1 MSTLRID
8 ISGGRRGYKP
18 GDTISGRVTWQVDD
32 APQSAELRLF
42 WYTSGKGTQDVE
54 NVDVVAFQTPQMND
68 DRTFSVT
75 LPRLPFSF
83 SGKLISLVWALELIV
98 EPGTNVARE
107 QFVMSASG
115 REVVLGESARESIS
129 V

>member
-8 ISGGRRGYKP
+8 NGGQRGYKP
-18 GDTISGRVTWQVDD
+18 GETINGRVSWQVDEP
-32 APQSAELRLF
+32 PQSAELRLF

-54 NVDVVAFQTPQMND
+54 NVGSVAFQTPQMND

-75 LPRLPFSF
+75 LPREPYSF

-98 EPGTNVARE
+98 EPGSNVERQE
-107 QFVMSASG
+107 FVMSASG
-115 REVVLGESARESIS
+115 VEVVLGEGA
-129 V
+129 

>member
-8 ISGGRRGYKP
+8 IAGGQRGHKP
-18 GDTISGRVTWQVDD
+18 GEKIDGRVAWQVEE

-54 NVDVVAFQTPQMND
+54 NVGVVAFQTPQMND
-68 DRTFSVT
+68 DRLFSFA
-75 LPRLPFSF
+75 LPRQPFSF

-98 EPGTNVARE
+98 EPGSNVERHE
-107 QFVMSASG
+107 FVMSASG
-115 REVVLGESARESIS
+115 EEVVLREGA
-129 V
+129 

>member
-18 GDTISGRVTWQVDD
+18 GERIDGRVSWQVDEP
-32 APQSAELRLF
+32 PQSAELRLF

-54 NVDVVAFQTPQMND
+54 NVATVAFQTPQTTD

-75 LPRLPFSF
+75 LPRQPYSF
-83 SGKLISLVWALELIV
+83 SGKLISILWALELIV
-98 EPGTNVARE
+98 EPGSNVER
-107 QFVMSASG
+107 QDFVMSASG
-115 REVVLGESARESIS
+115 AEVVLGEGA
-129 V
+129 

>member
-8 ISGGRRGYKP
+8 ISGGQRNYKP
-18 GDTISGRVTWQVDD
+18 GEQISGRVTWQIDE

-54 NVDVVAFQTPQMND
+54 NIDSVTFQTPQMND
-68 DRTFSVT
+68 DRTFSLT
-75 LPRLPFSF
+75 LPRQPYSF

-98 EPGTNVARE
+98 EPGSNVER
-107 QFVMSASG
+107 QDIVMSASG
-115 REVVLGESARESIS
+115 TEVVLGEGA
-129 V
+129 